1 MDNKEKISFA
11 EMLEESLA
19 GKDSLEG
26 KVVLGTIVGI
36 KNDKAVIDVGLKSE
50 GRLFLDDI
58 KALKGTDTVEVGDTL
73 EVFVERYEDKNGEP
87 ILSIE
92 RAKKEAVWKDLEKR
106 LESGEIVEGII
117 TGRTKGGFA
126 VDINGTMA
134 FLPGSQVDLRLVK
147 DITPLL
153 NLKQPFKILK
163 MDKARNNIVVSRRA
177 VLEAA
182 RNETRAEVIS
192 KLEEGMIVDGVVKN
206 ITDYGVFVDIG
217 GIDGLLHVT
226 DMSWKRVASPS
237 DLVKVGDNVRV
248 QVIKFNKDSG
258 RISLGMKQLV
268 ESPWENIEK
277 KYIVGQ
283 QYKGKVVNV
292 TDYGAFIE
300 LEDCIEGM
308 AYMSELSW
316 LRKNVQPS
324 KVVNVGDVVDAMV
337 LEVNPQK
344 RKISLGLKQ
353 CQPNPWQEFAEEHP
367 VGTKL
372 DGIVKNITE
381 FGIFVGVNDVLDGMV
396 HMSDVSWNDGSNEDK
411 SKQLEKGQ
419 KIEVVVLDVNP
430 EKERIN
436 LGIKQLENDPYAE
449 AASSTKKGDVV
460 VAEVKKIQTAGVDV
474 VLENGL
480 NGFIKRGDISSE
492 KGKQRADVLAVG
504 EKVEAVVLGVEKGSR
519 RVNLSIKALEIQREK
534 EALEQFGS
542 TDSGASLGDILGA
555 AFEKKEEEEKN
566 ESKKLNRA

>member
-372 DGIVKNITE
+372 DGTVKNITE

-566 ESKKLNRA
+566 EAKKAK

>member
-372 DGIVKNITE
+372 DGTVKNITE

-566 ESKKLNRA
+566 ESKKAK